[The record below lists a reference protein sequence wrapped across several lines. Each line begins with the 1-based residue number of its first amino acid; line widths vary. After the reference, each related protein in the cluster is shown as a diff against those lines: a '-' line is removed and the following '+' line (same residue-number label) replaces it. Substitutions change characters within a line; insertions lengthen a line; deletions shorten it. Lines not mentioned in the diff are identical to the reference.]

1 MERIL
6 VIKLYAIGDL
16 VMSLPGIGLLRSDA
30 PASEIHLLTSG
41 LLAPLARLAAPVDRV
56 IEMDDR
62 ILGRS
67 ARRFGLLPLALR
79 LRRECYS
86 SGYLLHRMLPLRLFL
101 RLAGPRQRTGQ
112 GTGTAGLTRAVP
124 FETGQPEH
132 DAQRYARVFGWD
144 GKKPLAAPLV
154 RFEESVA
161 EDLMPV
167 CKGKGPVAVSPGGGR
182 STVRSTDA
190 KRWPPERFGEIIR
203 MLHREGFG
211 SVLLG
216 SAEDGGFLEELRADL
231 PKTSLDLIGRTSLVE
246 AAGVLSRSRM
256 LITND
261 SSLMHLAGLVG
272 TPTLTVF
279 GPTDPVRVGVFPPSR
294 RHRHLI
300 PAGVECS
307 PCHPP
312 RAVESCDSAECMLSV
327 TVDRVWDEAMDML
340 AEDRAHGRAAEA
352 ELDLPVR

>member
-16 VMSLPGIGLLRSDA
+16 VMSLPGICLLRRNN

-41 LLAPLARLAAPVDRV
+41 FLAPLARLAAPVDRV
-56 IEMDDR
+56 IEMDNR

-79 LRRECYS
+79 LRREGYS
-86 SGYLLHRMLPLRLFL
+86 RGYLLHRVLPLRLFL
-101 RLAGPRQRTGQ
+101 RLAGPRQRIGQ
-112 GTGTAGLTRAVP
+112 GRRTAGLTRAVP
-124 FETGQPEH
+124 FETNLPEH
-132 DAQRYARVFGWD
+132 DAHRYARVFGWD
-144 GKKPLAAPLV
+144 GTEPLAAPFV
-154 RFEESVA
+154 RLKRSVA
-161 EDLMPV
+161 EEILPPFTGM
-167 CKGKGPVAVSPGGGR
+167 GPVAVSPGGGR

-203 MLHREGFG
+203 RLHREGFG
-211 SVLLG
+211 TVLLG
-216 SAEDGGFLEELRADL
+216 SVEDGDFLEELRAGL

-246 AAGVLSRSRM
+246 AAGVISRCRM

-272 TPTLTVF
+272 TPTLTIF
-279 GPTDPVRVGVFPPSR
+279 GPTDPARVGVFPPSR

-300 PAGVECS
+300 PAGIECS

-312 RAVESCDSAECMLSV
+312 RAVESCGSAECMLSV
-327 TVDRVWDEAMDML
+327 TVDRVWDETMDML
-340 AEDRAHGRAAEA
+340 AEGREDQPDQSS
-352 ELDLPVR
+352 ER